1 MFRFLRVKEENWGQ
15 LEPYHNISWIQWKSA
30 ELVTPA
36 PTDFASLSLLAAQ
49 FWQCDIIAVVA
60 AISPPP
66 LFFFFPVKELWL
78 LCWWVIHITE
88 ADAQIPETS
97 FYCCIKAVR
106 ARGDGLW
113 KTSLE
118 KNIWTGR
125 KSEEVSTQCHS
136 EDIKCQV
143 NCFSELFFFFNSHNG
158 PVFVLALITEVK
170 LLIQPSAAHYVWTFG
185 EFQFGEN
192 H

>member
-1 MFRFLRVKEENWGQ
+1 MNSVEECWARNACPNWFCFP
-15 LEPYHNISWIQWKSA
+15 L
-30 ELVTPA
+30 
-36 PTDFASLSLLAAQ
+36 FASSTILAM
-49 FWQCDIIAVVA
+49 WHHRSRGSHI
-60 AISPPP
+60 PPP
-66 LFFFFPVKELWL
+66 FFFFPVKELWL

-106 ARGDGLW
+106 ARGDGLQ

-118 KNIWTGR
+118 IKIYELGAKLR
-125 KSEEVSTQCHS
+125 RFRLISTLKTLNTRL
-136 EDIKCQV
+136 IV
-143 NCFSELFFFFNSHNG
+143 FPELFFLNSYNG

-170 LLIQPSAAHYVWTFG
+170 LLIQPSDAHYVWTFG
-185 EFQFGEN
+185 EFQFWEN

>member
-1 MFRFLRVKEENWGQ
+1 MFRFLRVKEEDGGQ
-15 LEPYHNISWIQWKSA
+15 LELYHNISWIQWRSA

-36 PTDFASLSLLAAQ
+36 QTDFASLSLLAAQ

-60 AISPPP
+60 AISP
-66 LFFFFPVKELWL
+66 LFFFPVKELWF

-106 ARGDGLW
+106 ARGDGLR

-118 KNIWTGR
+118 KIYELGAKLR
-125 KSEEVSTQCHS
+125 RFRLISTLKTLKARLIVCRS
-136 EDIKCQV
+136 
-143 NCFSELFFFFNSHNG
+143 CFF
-158 PVFVLALITEVK
+158 
-170 LLIQPSAAHYVWTFG
+170 
-185 EFQFGEN
+185 
-192 H
+192 

>member
-1 MFRFLRVKEENWGQ
+1 M
-15 LEPYHNISWIQWKSA
+15 
-30 ELVTPA
+30 
-36 PTDFASLSLLAAQ
+36 
-49 FWQCDIIAVVA
+49 
-60 AISPPP
+60 
-66 LFFFFPVKELWL
+66 
-78 LCWWVIHITE
+78 CWWVIHITE

-106 ARGDGLW
+106 ARGDGLR

-118 KNIWTGR
+118 KIYELGAKLR
-125 KSEEVSTQCHS
+125 RFRLISTLKTLKARLIVCRS
-136 EDIKCQV
+136 
-143 NCFSELFFFFNSHNG
+143 CFFLNSYNG

-170 LLIQPSAAHYVWTFG
+170 LLIQPSDAHYVWTFG

>member
-1 MFRFLRVKEENWGQ
+1 MFRFLSVKEENGGQ
-15 LEPYHNISWIQWKSA
+15 LEPYHNISWIQWRSA

-36 PTDFASLSLLAAQ
+36 RTDFASLSLLAAQ

-60 AISPPP
+60 AISPP

-106 ARGDGLW
+106 ARGDGLR

-118 KNIWTGR
+118 IKIYELGAKLR
-125 KSEEVSTQCHS
+125 RFRLISTLKTLNTRL
-136 EDIKCQV
+136 IV
-143 NCFSELFFFFNSHNG
+143 FPELFFFYSYNG

-170 LLIQPSAAHYVWTFG
+170 LLIQPSDAHYVWTFG
-185 EFQFGEN
+185 EFQFWEN